1 MSIRSRLDQLDT
13 ATLLRGGILVLAA
26 FGTVGAALEL
36 LLLKHWTTA
45 GMVFGWV
52 DIGACLVAV
61 VLAAGSSGR
70 AIVAARWIAVLG
82 LVLAVVGI
90 GLHVH
95 GNWEAGPAD
104 GTLGAVWATLPLLER
119 LWDAATGVVGKAP
132 PLAPGALA
140 EASLLVLLATV
151 RHPALGTRRAA

>member
-13 ATLLRGGILVLAA
+13 VTLLRRGILVLAA
-26 FGTVGAALEL
+26 LGTVGAAMEL
-36 LLLKHWTTA
+36 LLLKHWTTV

-70 AIVAARWIAVLG
+70 AIVAARWLAVLG
-82 LVLAVVGI
+82 LVLAAVGI

-95 GNWEAGPAD
+95 ANWEAGPAD

-151 RHPALGTRRAA
+151 RHPALGARRAV